1 MKHLHSNRGVGWP
14 WISIHPSIWPA
25 SITPNSIGINLN
37 WILTDAETLDTD
49 AETLN
54 TQRHT

>member
-1 MKHLHSNRGVGWP
+1 MAMDFHP
-14 WISIHPSIWPA
+14 SIHPSIWPA